1 MLNVKIAIWMMAE
14 KCKKNIARSVKY
26 LLKITINL
34 IEVQKQNA
42 RIFYI
47 CHSKKA
53 GAGLATICMIV
64 ISTYRFLSWCVFPWW
79 NEYTVLHQNQGG
91 ICEQCGTKFYL
102 PSKFVEY
109 FTVYLLFFSYCHFWH
124 ITLINQILP
133 KKLWKTR
140 KQVYHIRYYSDN

>member
-1 MLNVKIAIWMMAE
+1 MKIAIWMMAE
-14 KCKKNIARSVKY
+14 KCKKHCQICTELVH

-79 NEYTVLHQNQGG
+79 LNIHQNQEKALVSG
-91 ICEQCGTKFYL
+91 IMCQKICL
-102 PSKFVEY
+102 QSKFSEY
-109 FTVYLLFFSYCHFWH
+109 SIVYLLFCSYFHYWH
-124 ITLINQILP
+124 YYFGKSNFAKGFMINQ
-133 KKLWKTR
+133 
-140 KQVYHIRYYSDN
+140 